1 MTDLAEVDFFLGRQL
16 RLRQFSHGHRAGT
29 DAVLVAA
36 AAPEKID
43 GLALDVG
50 AGVGAAGLALAA
62 LRPGLKFALVE
73 NDPAA
78 AALSRANLRL
88 NDFENRGAV
97 YETDIFDAASRAAT
111 GLSNEM
117 ADVVIT
123 NPPFLDP
130 ARARL
135 SPDAGKR
142 AAHAMVASGSGAL
155 TDWLKACLSLLK
167 RDGQLIIIH
176 RPEVLPV
183 ILANLE
189 DRAAIAVKPILPRA
203 DCAATRI
210 IARIQKGGRAP
221 FRIAPPLI
229 LHEGDRFTAR
239 AEAIHRGAALIVW

>member
-1 MTDLAEVDFFLGRQL
+1 MTDVAEADFFLGRQL
-16 RLRQFSHGHRAGT
+16 RLRQLSHGHRAGT

-36 AAPEKID
+36 AAPEKIG

-78 AALSRANLRL
+78 AALSRENLRL
-88 NDFENRGAV
+88 NDFENRGTV
-97 YETDIFDAASRAAT
+97 YEADVFDAASCAAA
-111 GLSNEM
+111 GLSKGM

-130 ARARL
+130 ARAQL

-142 AAHAMVASGSGAL
+142 AAHAMAAPGSGAL

-167 RDGQLIIIH
+167 RDGQLIVIH
-176 RPEVLPV
+176 RAEALPV
-183 ILANLE
+183 ILAGLE
-189 DRAAIAVKPILPRA
+189 NSAAVAVMPILPRA
-203 DCAATRI
+203 DRAATRI
-210 IARIQKGGRAP
+210 IARIQKSGRAP
-221 FRIAPPLI
+221 FTITPSLI
-229 LHEGDRFTAR
+229 LHEGEQFTAR
-239 AEAIHRGAALIVW
+239 AEAIHRGTALIVW